1 MPDINDAAR
10 QTLKKLFSEVSD
22 RANRLSEWLA
32 YQEKLRPLQNSFGN
46 VIREVESGVDLGAG
60 FRDGA
65 LVRIKQ
71 AWLTCRASDLLEI
84 QIFNENV
91 ILIDKPLNNGT
102 APAAK
107 VKYNVSEFFDF
118 RKLIDEDLGKAAAI
132 DLRQHCSDLDDAIR
146 RQSAVLRSSVQ
157 SEMQEL
163 CDLTRQLYKDFV
175 RD

>member
-1 MPDINDAAR
+1 MPEINDAAR
-10 QTLKKLFSEVSD
+10 QTLKKLFAQVSE

-46 VIREVESGVDLGAG
+46 VVREVETGVDLAAG

-71 AWLTCRASDLLEI
+71 AWFTCRASDLLEL
-84 QIFNENV
+84 QIFHENV
-91 ILIDKPLNNGT
+91 VLIDKPLNNGSMP
-102 APAAK
+102 APK
-107 VKYNVSEFFDF
+107 VKYNVSEFFDL
-118 RKLIDEDLGKAAAI
+118 RTVIDTDIGKGAAM
-132 DLRQHCSDLDDAIR
+132 DLRQHCSDLDDVIR

-175 RD
+175 RE